1 MLGPS
6 RLLGISPAP
15 LLLGKSI
22 HSDSRGSQGVSE
34 DLWKACSIQ
43 SGPLCGISVP
53 EACSLPPCWQSLS
66 HQGSTRSGAMAQ
78 DGSGCFTLPSGIF
91 SLRFWTK
98 ACTKTKSCSRK
109 FGRSATCCTKAL
121 VFKTWNQLSPFEAQ
135 RSCVGR
141 DSSSSH
147 SPLSLSLLHMTLW
160 IPFPTAAL
168 FQFDEHTEF
177 KSESKAD
184 ASTNLW
190 WAANTLNIS
199 WQFITLLVYQF

>member
-66 HQGSTRSGAMAQ
+66 HQGSSRSGAMAQ
-78 DGSGCFTLPSGIF
+78 DGSVLPGCFTLPSGIF

-109 FGRSATCCTKAL
+109 FGRSATCCIKAL

-147 SPLSLSLLHMTLW
+147 SHLASPCSTWLCEYPSPQLPCFSLTSTLSLKVSPRQMLAQ
-160 IPFPTAAL
+160 IY
-168 FQFDEHTEF
+168 DE
-177 KSESKAD
+177 
-184 ASTNLW
+184 LQI
-190 WAANTLNIS
+190 L
-199 WQFITLLVYQF
+199 

>member
-66 HQGSTRSGAMAQ
+66 HQGSSRSGAMAQ
-78 DGSGCFTLPSGIF
+78 DGSVLPGCFTLPSGIF

-98 ACTKTKSCSRK
+98 ACTKTKSCSREVWEISHMLHK
-109 FGRSATCCTKAL
+109 GSGVWNLNPAFSIWSSALLCWQRL
-121 VFKTWNQLSPFEAQ
+121 FQQPF
-135 RSCVGR
+135 
-141 DSSSSH
+141 
-147 SPLSLSLLHMTLW
+147 PFSLSLLHMTLW

-190 WAANTLNIS
+190 
-199 WQFITLLVYQF
+199 